1 MADYSGT
8 NGNDT
13 MFGGS
18 ANETFD
24 FSQGGSDTL
33 GGGGGNDTFWFGA
46 TLDATDSIDG
56 GDGSDSIEML
66 GAYAS
71 PVWLSSTTIQNIE
84 VMYVNTSGEAHVHL
98 AEGNIAADQGLM
110 VNVGAGT
117 QGLKFDASA
126 IQTGSLSFN
135 VFSNG
140 VHLVGG
146 HNSDSFALW
155 GDMNR
160 DVVLDGG
167 PGGMDAVSF
176 MANTVLFAA
185 NHSFRNIESLSTT
198 TNLQLYLADGNVA
211 AGATLS
217 FNGAGD
223 SSKLI
228 IVDGHKELDGHLS
241 LVGSGGGAYEFV
253 GGHLNDTVSGGDN
266 NDIIAGGHG
275 ADQLTG
281 GSGADHFTYI
291 TAGDSVRAAYD
302 TIVDLGSDDLIDL
315 VGVDADKTQGG
326 LQHFT
331 QVSAFDGHA
340 GQLTLTYDAD
350 AGVTWL
356 RGDLDGDGKGEFVVR
371 IDGDHHDF
379 TGLVL
384 S

>member
-8 NGNDT
+8 IGNDT

-18 ANETFD
+18 AGETFD

-33 GGGGGNDTFWFGA
+33 GGGGGNDAFWFGA
-46 TLDATDSIDG
+46 TLDATDSVDG
-56 GDGSDSIEML
+56 GDGLDSIELL
-66 GAYAS
+66 GAYSTAL
-71 PVWLSSTTIQNIE
+71 WLASTTIQNIE
-84 VMYVNTSGEAHVHL
+84 FMYLYTSGEAHVHL
-98 AEGNIAADQGLM
+98 AEGNIAADQGLT
-110 VNVGAGT
+110 VNVEGGT

-140 VHLVGG
+140 VHLIGG

-167 PGGMDAVSF
+167 PGGTDSVSF

-185 NHSFRNIESLSTT
+185 NHSFRNIDFMSTNS
-198 TNLQLYLADGNVA
+198 NLQLYLADGNVA
-211 AGATLS
+211 VGATLS

-228 IVDGHKELDGHLS
+228 VVDAKKELDGHVS
-241 LVGSGGGAYEFV
+241 LVGAGGAAYEFG

-266 NDIIAGGHG
+266 NDIIGGGHG

-281 GSGADHFTYI
+281 GAGADRFIYV

-302 TIVDLGSDDLIDL
+302 TITDLGDSDLIDL

-326 LQHFT
+326 SQHFT

-340 GQLTLTYDAD
+340 GELTLTYDAD

-371 IDGDHHDF
+371 INGDHHDF